1 MKKLVLSL
9 LTISVLA
16 VSCKKNDQKEDDV
29 LPEGGIYS
37 IEGKTYSADYTYW
50 TAAEGLV
57 ITNIPRAPEYIENSI
72 KIAVDSIYFSDT
84 FTYMG
89 RTSTDYNNRKN
100 FCDAIIKYTPSGV
113 YGNGFEIA
121 GVSKGTLNV
130 SLKDQIFTIKFDMI
144 VAGRPVTGTYVG
156 KVAGKKWQ

>member
-9 LTISVLA
+9 LTISALA
-16 VSCKKNDQKEDDV
+16 VSCKKSDQKDQEI
-29 LPEGGIYS
+29 LPVGGTYT
-37 IEGKTYSADYTYW
+37 IEGQTYSADYTYW

-57 ITNIPRAPEYIENSI
+57 ITNVPQAPEYIENSI
-72 KIAVDSIYFSDT
+72 QISVDSLYFSDT
-84 FTYMG
+84 FTYLG
-89 RTSTDYNNRKN
+89 RGSGDYNNRKN
-100 FCDAIIKYTPSGV
+100 FCDATIKYTPSGI
-113 YGNGFEIA
+113 YGNGYQIA

-130 SLKDQIFTIKFDMI
+130 SLKEQIFTIRFDMT